1 MPHLDL
7 GPEDGLYYEYDP
19 PPAGRPT
26 YVFINALT
34 GSTGA
39 WQAVVAPTCRAA
51 GLGTLC
57 YNFRGQVDS
66 PFQPGLT
73 LDADLIVA
81 DLNRLLAEL
90 APPRPVLCGLSI
102 GGLYAA
108 RAVLEGAAAS
118 GLVLLNT
125 LRRIGPRIDWINNA
139 TLRAVS
145 VGGFPL
151 LMDLFLPLLAD
162 EEFLAANRGAF
173 LTGAAY
179 APEDPASGH
188 CKLMAASAA
197 TGWDIAYQDLALP
210 VLTVTGLQDRVFFDR
225 AVVEEL
231 RARLPDARHIEWPDA
246 GHLLPQE
253 RPERLAE
260 ALIDFANAALP

>member
-1 MPHLDL
+1 MPHLSL
-7 GPEDGLYYEYDP
+7 GAQDALHYEYDP
-19 PPAGRPT
+19 PRDGRPT

-34 GSTGA
+34 GNTGA
-39 WQAVVAPTCRAA
+39 WQAVVAPACRAA

-57 YNFRGQVDS
+57 YNFRGQVES
-66 PFQPGLT
+66 PFQPDLT
-73 LDADLIVA
+73 LDADLIVG
-81 DLNRLLAEL
+81 DLKRLLAEL
-90 APPRPVLCGLSI
+90 APPRVVLCGLSI

-139 TLRAVS
+139 NLRAVS

-162 EEFLAANRGAF
+162 EEFLAANRSAF
-173 LTGAAY
+173 LTGTAY
-179 APEDPASGH
+179 TPEDPASGH
-188 CKLMAASAA
+188 YKLMAASAA
-197 TGWDIAYQDLALP
+197 TGWDIAYEDLALP
-210 VLTVTGLQDRVFFDR
+210 VLTITGLQDRVFFER
-225 AVVEEL
+225 PVVEEL
-231 RARLPDARHIEWPDA
+231 RTRLPDARHIEWPDA

-253 RPERLAE
+253 RPERLAA
-260 ALIDFANAALP
+260 ALIEFADAARP